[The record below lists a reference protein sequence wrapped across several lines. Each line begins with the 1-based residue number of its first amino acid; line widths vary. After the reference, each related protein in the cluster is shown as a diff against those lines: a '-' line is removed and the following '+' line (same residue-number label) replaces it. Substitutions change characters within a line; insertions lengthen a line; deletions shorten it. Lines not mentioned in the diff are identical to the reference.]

1 MTSDTTPAAQA
12 AAPSPRA
19 ARGPRKGRRLQ
30 PDASAVPE
38 ALAPARVAREPLSL
52 GALSDVLG
60 YHIAQAAVT
69 TVDMFERHI
78 GQPFGLRKVEYS
90 LLLLLLANG
99 PQAPKRLG
107 QALALSA
114 PNLTLLLDRLQTR
127 GLIRRERSP
136 TDGRSH
142 NILLTDAGQRMADDG
157 AAAAAP
163 MERELDDRLSRAERL
178 MLIELLRK
186 VAGR

>member
-1 MTSDTTPAAQA
+1 MSDLSTK
-12 AAPSPRA
+12 
-19 ARGPRKGRRLQ
+19 PRK
-30 PDASAVPE
+30 VPQ
-38 ALAPARVAREPLSL
+38 AGDSPPALSL
-52 GALSDVLG
+52 GVLSDVLG

-78 GQPFGLRKVEYS
+78 GQPHELRKVEYS

-99 PQAPKRLG
+99 PLSPKRLG

-114 PNLTLLLDRLQTR
+114 PNLSLLLDRLQDR
-127 GLIRRERSP
+127 GLIRRERSA
-136 TDGRSH
+136 TDGRSQ
-142 NILLTDAGQRMADDG
+142 NIVLTDLGLALAKATAL
-157 AAAAAP
+157 AAVP
-163 MERELDDRLSRAERL
+163 MEAELSDRLSRAERL